1 MWLPHMSLRQTLPL
15 ACCMLLGRTV
25 EDRISALQG
34 CGAFGAYRATVI
46 QPLAGVYCKM
56 TCVARPVFFAA
67 RGPLPATPAE
77 AIEREKN
84 IRASNRTC
92 MSNTNE
98 PYRHVIAQGARGL
111 IGREPASLRNDPDL
125 KALVEARR
133 ESAVDAANLIY
144 QSKHCEMQSKD
155 YECPRISMPERW
167 EGGRP
172 ETANTLHGPSW
183 VQWPRRSRWRSRFRP
198 DRSGCASSLR
208 LVHRR
213 PRHPFLPY
221 GIHP

>member
-1 MWLPHMSLRQTLPL
+1 MSTTKQ
-15 ACCMLLGRTV
+15 
-25 EDRISALQG
+25 
-34 CGAFGAYRATVI
+34 
-46 QPLAGVYCKM
+46 
-56 TCVARPVFFAA
+56 
-67 RGPLPATPAE
+67 
-77 AIEREKN
+77 
-84 IRASNRTC
+84 
-92 MSNTNE
+92 
-98 PYRHVIAQGARGL
+98 PYRLVIVQAAKRLVAQV
-111 IGREPASLRNDPDL
+111 PASLRNDRDL
-125 KALVEARR
+125 KALVEVRY
-133 ESAVDAANLIY
+133 ESTNDMFNLIY

-155 YECPRISMPERW
+155 YDCPRISMPERW

-183 VQWPRRSRWRSRFRP
+183 VQRPRRSRWRSRFRP